1 MRRFE
6 PAGAPLSGVVGRRGR
21 EGEAALNER
30 AAGHVAVRVHASKIV
45 WVARMRKVQN
55 KCKKPSRKA
64 NRDRTMESRRLGAAA
79 FRSPLAARAPS
90 TCTPFRRPPSACG
103 RLLSPWSPRA
113 LARAGAS
120 RILGLRVEF
129 GRFVRLHAYLRAGRS
144 AARTIVVGT
153 LNVARGGH
161 VDACCIGRARRWPEV
176 ESRSRNSPSRNET
189 SEEISPKNPTR
200 TDAQNAFRDTPH
212 WESSTAVN
220 LRSIQVNALLAEDH
234 NDVHTFA

>member
-1 MRRFE
+1 MR
-6 PAGAPLSGVVGRRGR
+6 VK
-21 EGEAALNER
+21 N
-30 AAGHVAVRVHASKIV
+30 VRVADAKNSK
-45 WVARMRKVQN
+45 QT
-55 KCKKPSRKA
+55 CEKPSRKE
-64 NRDRTMESRRLGAAA
+64 NRDRTMASRRLSAAA

-90 TCTPFRRPPSACG
+90 TCTPFRRPPSTRG

-120 RILGLRVEF
+120 RFLGLRVEF

-189 SEEISPKNPTR
+189 SEEISPKDPSLVLPT
-200 TDAQNAFRDTPH
+200 
-212 WESSTAVN
+212 
-220 LRSIQVNALLAEDH
+220 
-234 NDVHTFA
+234 